1 MNRVFLLSPAN
12 CNGLRARQL
21 MAQNS
26 RSPLAQ
32 RLRAESCA
40 SIGEVFTFLSALY
53 FRGKLTYALAFARPP
68 AQTTGVA
75 IITPTLGL
83 LPWDAPIGIAQLQSF
98 SRVPI
103 TVKNRCYREALCRS
117 AKAVAETIG
126 PACEIV
132 LLGSIATDKYLSLL
146 LPIFGARLRV
156 PAQFIGLGDMSRG
169 GLLLRSVREQREL
182 EYVAASALPTRFI
195 LPIINHKK

>member
-12 CNGLRARQL
+12 CNGVRARQI
-21 MAQNS
+21 MAQTS

-32 RLRAESCA
+32 RLRAQSGA
-40 SIGEVFTFLSALY
+40 AIGEVFTFFSSLY

-68 AQTTGVA
+68 SQAVGVA

-83 LPWDAPIGIAQLQSF
+83 LPCDAPIGIAQLQSF
-98 SRVPI
+98 SRVAI
-103 TVKNRCYREALCRS
+103 DVKNRCYREALCRS

-126 PACEIV
+126 SACEIV
-132 LLGSIATDKYLSLL
+132 LLGSIASDKYLSLL
-146 LPIFGARLRV
+146 LPIFGERLRV

-169 GLLLRSVREQREL
+169 GLLLRCVREQREL
-182 EYVAASALPTRFI
+182 EYVAVSALPTRLI
-195 LPIINHKK
+195 GTATADR